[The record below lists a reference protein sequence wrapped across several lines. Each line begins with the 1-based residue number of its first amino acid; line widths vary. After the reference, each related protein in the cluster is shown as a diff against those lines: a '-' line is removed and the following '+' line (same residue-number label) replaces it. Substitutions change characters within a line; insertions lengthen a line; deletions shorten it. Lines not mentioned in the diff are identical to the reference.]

1 MAELNLMVSDTQVG
15 RKQAQMNIVEL
26 SICTMRIF
34 LIMCTNISMQCGFP
48 GYCCNPSIT
57 LLDSNQIFHISI
69 LDWNYSI
76 KILQLNKITQE
87 GRKKWTSLFEPHE
100 HRASRDL
107 HPVYDWWLNKSLTRI
122 SVLHWNEMKSFRV
135 FQVTWIWVPEQDG
148 ANQLYIEDSFR
159 IIVLQC

>member
-1 MAELNLMVSDTQVG
+1 MQTIEVKLQGTTATPRRYVRVNGRAESDGVRHPG
-15 RKQAQMNIVEL
+15 RSQTSTDEHTRTWHMY
-26 SICTMRIF
+26 TMRIF

-107 HPVYDWWLNKSLTRI
+107 HSVYDWWLNKSLTRI
-122 SVLHWNEMKSFRV
+122 SVLHCK
-135 FQVTWIWVPEQDG
+135 
-148 ANQLYIEDSFR
+148 
-159 IIVLQC
+159 